1 MKRSGPII
9 VILLLASAPG
19 AVLGQADEVALA
31 YLQQALGDP
40 DLAPV
45 VMMALRTTGDE
56 DLLPLFV
63 ALTRSADK
71 RIRLFATS
79 SMWELGDANVAPALL
94 ERLDED
100 PAMAVRAEAIAQLVA
115 LDAIPISRLVAA
127 LNIPDE
133 NVQLMAARALVNGD
147 NAASAIAALETLSE
161 SQDDDIAAVAYLL
174 LLAAGDESQLAPLR
188 EFAAG
193 INTDS
198 TSSTVV
204 GLLLGQVEEHRI
216 AGADDLA
223 RDVIAMDVSVPLNIQ
238 AWRALSAISDD
249 ITDELADA
257 IRHTELMHA
266 RVQLLRA
273 LAARSDAPR
282 RLQQFVDSSDD
293 QVIAALSAF
302 ELSRL
307 GGASDAAQITQE
319 AIDLGHPA
327 VLDYVLSQASKDIAA
342 GAPNADQYVPA
353 LLSCILSVR
362 AESRQMEVEHLRAA
376 QAATLLANHGSPEA
390 IEGLREILGRRYNA
404 LVRAVA
410 AGVMKSTNPAACD
423 LMRPLLTSPYSELS
437 NSAALTLGRFGDS
450 DAADRL
456 GEIVARP
463 ERYEPALVV
472 LASWY
477 LLKADQQ
484 GSAVAEML
492 AEFVQ

>member
-9 VILLLASAPG
+9 AILLLAMASG
-19 AVLGQADEVALA
+19 AALGQADEAALA
-31 YLQQALGDP
+31 YLEQALGDP
-40 DLAPV
+40 ALAPV

-79 SMWELGDANVAPALL
+79 SMWELADANAAPALL

-100 PAMAVRAEAIAQLVA
+100 PAMVVRAEAIAQLVA

-147 NAASAIAALETLSE
+147 NAASAIATLETLTE
-161 SQDDDIAAVAYLL
+161 SPDDNIAVVAHLL
-174 LLAAGDESQLAPLR
+174 LLAAGDESHLAPLR
-188 EFAAG
+188 EFAG
-193 INTDS
+193 LNTFGA
-198 TSSTVV
+198 SSTVV
-204 GLLLGQVEEHRI
+204 GLLLGQVEEYRI

-223 RDVIAMDVSVPLNIQ
+223 RDVIAMNVSVPLNIQ

-257 IRHTELMHA
+257 IGHTYLMHA
-266 RVQLLRA
+266 RVQLLRI

-307 GGASDAAQITQE
+307 GGASDAAEITQE
-319 AIDLGHPA
+319 AMDLGHPG
-327 VLDYVLSQASKDIAA
+327 VLDYVLSQAAKDITA
-342 GAPNADQYVPA
+342 GASNADQYVPA

-437 NSAALTLGRFGDS
+437 NDAALTLGRFGDS
-450 DAADRL
+450 DATDRL

-463 ERYEPALVV
+463 GRYEPALVV

-477 LLKADQQ
+477 LLKANQQ
-484 GSAVAEML
+484 SRDVAEML